1 MGGWFQM
8 VPYGPL
14 PVGGLPFLPSQW
26 RWRCSPS
33 ILREEFTNIL
43 GHHRRRVVWEGG
55 WREEGR
61 ETSGVFMRVTPTQRM
76 PGWWVGWCQLGVLKH
91 RKERV
96 DSVLLALA
104 IFFSTSQPYCDPF
117 PLFSPIWSWGGNF
130 FLFPRT
136 EKHTLQV
143 CIWILHL
150 GFRLVYFLF
159 FPEIAKCLAFLLVLL
174 KKITFFQRC

>member
-8 VPYGPL
+8 VPYGPCL
-14 PVGGLPFLPSQW
+14 LGVFPSCHHNEGEDVHPPFW
-26 RWRCSPS
+26 
-33 ILREEFTNIL
+33 EEFTNIS

-61 ETSGVFMRVTPTQRM
+61 ETSGVFVRVTPTQRM

-117 PLFSPIWSWGGNF
+117 PLFSPIWSWGGNS

-159 FPEIAKCLAFLLVLL
+159 PWNS
-174 KKITFFQRC
+174 